1 MGQVPV
7 TRAGAIL
14 AVSDVQ
20 ASLAFY
26 RDRLG
31 LEVEATYDDPP
42 YATLAVA
49 GARISL
55 AEQGHPADDRPGVSM
70 SAPTD
75 PSRANV
81 VLVLEVA
88 DARATHAALAA
99 EGARFLAEPYE
110 PPWCGC
116 RFFCVDPD
124 GYLVEIEQPA

>member
-1 MGQVPV
+1 MAALTV

-14 AVSDVQ
+14 AVSDFA

-26 RDRLG
+26 RDNLG
-31 LEVEATYDDPP
+31 LAVEATYDDPP
-42 YATLAVA
+42 YATLTAA

-55 AEQGHPADDRPGVSM
+55 AEQGHPADDRPGVEM
-70 SAPTD
+70 AAPVD

-81 VLVLEVA
+81 VLVLEVP
-88 DARATHAALAA
+88 DARAAHAALADD
-99 EGARFLAEPYE
+99 GVPFLAEPYE
-110 PPWCGC
+110 PPWGGC